1 VIERVLDH
9 RELAKLQ
16 STYVE
21 ALPELV
27 NEETGRIHTS
37 YNQTGTVTGRISSS
51 GPNLQNIPVRTPLGR
66 RVRRAFTAQPGWLL
80 LGADYSQVE
89 LRVLAHISGDP
100 GLLSAFQRDEDIHTT
115 TAAAIFEVALDE
127 VTPDQRR
134 FAKVV
139 NFGLVYGMSAYSL
152 ARSADLTLA
161 EAEHFIDQYFGRFPQ
176 VRAYLDNTIAQ
187 AKREGY
193 VETLSGRRR
202 YFPVLQSTAP
212 GQERARRRAQ
222 REAVNAPI
230 QGSAADIINRA
241 MLRLHRTLDE
251 RDLEARMIIQVHDEL
266 ILEVPQDEMSRVAP
280 LVCQVMESAYT
291 LDAPLKVDLKAGPN
305 WLEMEPLTV

>member
-1 VIERVLDH
+1 
-9 RELAKLQ
+9 
-16 STYVE
+16 
-21 ALPELV
+21 
-27 NEETGRIHTS
+27 
-37 YNQTGTVTGRISSS
+37 
-51 GPNLQNIPVRTPLGR
+51 
-66 RVRRAFTAQPGWLL
+66 L

-100 GLLSAFQRDEDIHTT
+100 GLLSAFQRGEDIHTT
-115 TAAAIFEVALDE
+115 TAAAIFEVSLDE

-161 EAEHFIDQYFGRFPQ
+161 EAEHFIAQYFGRFPQ
-176 VRAYLDNTIAQ
+176 VRAYLDDTILQAQ
-187 AKREGY
+187 REGY

-241 MLRLHRTLDE
+241 MLQLHQTLDE
-251 RDLEARMIIQVHDEL
+251 RDLAARMIIQVHDEL
-266 ILEVPQDEMSRVAP
+266 ILEVPQAEIERVAP

-291 LDAPLKVDLKAGPN
+291 LDAPLKVDLKVGPN
-305 WLEMEPLTV
+305 WLEMEPLSV

>member
-1 VIERVLDH
+1 ML
-9 RELAKLQ
+9 
-16 STYVE
+16 S
-21 ALPELV
+21 
-27 NEETGRIHTS
+27 
-37 YNQTGTVTGRISSS
+37 
-51 GPNLQNIPVRTPLGR
+51 
-66 RVRRAFTAQPGWLL
+66 
-80 LGADYSQVE
+80 
-89 LRVLAHISGDP
+89 HISGYL
-100 GLLSAFQRDEDIHTT
+100 GLVSAFRRGEDIHAT
-115 TAAAIFEVALDE
+115 TAAAIFEVGLGE

-176 VRAYLDNTIAQ
+176 VRTYLDDTIMQAQ
-187 AKREGY
+187 REGY

-241 MLRLHRTLDE
+241 MLDLDRELDE
-251 RDLEARMIIQVHDEL
+251 RGLSGQMIIQVHDEL
-266 ILEVPQDEMSRVAP
+266 ILEVPQAEIDGVAS
-280 LVCQVMESAYT
+280 LVAQVMESAYT
-291 LDAPLKVDLKAGPN
+291 LDVPLKVDLKVGPN
-305 WLEMEPLTV
+305 WLEMEPLTI

>member
-1 VIERVLDH
+1 M
-9 RELAKLQ
+9 
-16 STYVE
+16 
-21 ALPELV
+21 
-27 NEETGRIHTS
+27 
-37 YNQTGTVTGRISSS
+37 
-51 GPNLQNIPVRTPLGR
+51 
-66 RVRRAFTAQPGWLL
+66 
-80 LGADYSQVE
+80 
-89 LRVLAHISGDP
+89 LAHISGDP
-100 GLLSAFQRDEDIHTT
+100 GLVSAFRRGEDIHAT
-115 TAAAIFEVALDE
+115 TAAAIFEVGLGE

-176 VRAYLDNTIAQ
+176 VRTYLDDTIMQAQ
-187 AKREGY
+187 REGY

-241 MLRLHRTLDE
+241 MLDLDRELDE
-251 RDLEARMIIQVHDEL
+251 RGLSGQMIIQVHDEL
-266 ILEVPQDEMSRVAP
+266 ILEVPQAEIDGVAS
-280 LVCQVMESAYT
+280 LVAQVMESAYT
-291 LDAPLKVDLKAGPN
+291 LDVPLKVDLKVGPN
-305 WLEMEPLTV
+305 WLEMEPLTI